1 MSLLASLVFVLAALM
16 ALGALG
22 LTLARYGEAALA
34 NVAALRSVRTAREF
48 RYQAVTLV
56 ARPALGVEV
65 RRAVTRISARR
76 RVRSLPGLRA
86 AA

>member
-1 MSLLASLVFVLAALM
+1 MSLLASLVFVLAAVTVL
-16 ALGALG
+16 AAFA

-34 NVAALRSVRTAREF
+34 NVTALRSARTAREF

-56 ARPALGVEV
+56 ARPAPGGEA
-65 RRAVTRISARR
+65 RRVVTRMFARR
-76 RVRSLPGLRA
+76 RVRSSPGLRA